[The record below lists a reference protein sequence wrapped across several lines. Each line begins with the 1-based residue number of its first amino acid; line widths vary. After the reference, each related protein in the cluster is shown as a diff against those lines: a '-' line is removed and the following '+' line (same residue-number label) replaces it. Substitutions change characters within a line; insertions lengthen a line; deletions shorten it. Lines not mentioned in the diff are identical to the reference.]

1 MTASYTEQ
9 PLGQTVNRQS
19 FAGTLGSARVQR
31 PEALETAIPSELM
44 PSERGLI
51 SDIIEHMVLMA
62 SDAEETVATLDALND
77 RLFGFPAP
85 RAPAEDSLPQNQ
97 QAVDSATIHLAEVF
111 KKCRALVWQANL
123 TAKSLNGRL

>member
-31 PEALETAIPSELM
+31 PEAPEAVIPSELM

-51 SDIIEHMVLMA
+51 SDIIEQLVFMA
-62 SDAEETVATLDALND
+62 SNAEETVATLDALNE

-85 RAPAEDSLPQNQ
+85 RAPVEDSLPQNQ
-97 QAVDSATIHLAEVF
+97 VVDSATIQLAEVF
-111 KKCRALVWQANL
+111 KKCRWLVWQANL